1 MSINTISQWVGIQ
14 ANQLTI
20 ITIIGYKLFNFY
32 GISKYLRKA
41 NSAFGAFFSSRSYFD
56 TALISTRLFCRWQF
70 LFAVSNIIFDH
81 VISIKVIVSCD
92 QARFELLIAGPQL
105 MEFRDMEAKLKQ
117 SRINN
122 RYSSKCFDD
131 FRG

>member
-1 MSINTISQWVGIQ
+1 
-14 ANQLTI
+14 
-20 ITIIGYKLFNFY
+20 
-32 GISKYLRKA
+32 
-41 NSAFGAFFSSRSYFD
+41 
-56 TALISTRLFCRWQF
+56 
-70 LFAVSNIIFDH
+70 

-92 QARFELLIAGPQL
+92 QARFELLTAGPQL

-131 FRG
+131 FRGWLSV